1 MNVIISREPENL
13 EIADGIEELITHC
26 AATAGK
32 LYGVEKGEV
41 SITLTNNE
49 YIHKLNKEY
58 RDIDNPTDVLS
69 FAFGDSEADEPE
81 IIPDEDVENTDYE
94 MLGDII
100 ISVEKAEEQAE
111 EFGHSLKRE
120 LSFLTVH
127 GMLHLL
133 GYDHMEEEE
142 RKEMEE
148 EQRYVMGKLG
158 ISRDDNDESMTIPLA
173 TAPGVAAKAPM
184 GDYQELKPTTM
195 KADPNHKSGF
205 VAVIGRPNVGK
216 STLINSLIG
225 QKIAIMS
232 DKPQTT
238 RNRIMCVLTKPDVQ
252 MIFLDT
258 PGIHKPID
266 KLGEYMVKVAEGTLQ
281 EVDAIIFVVDATE
294 KFGPGERYIL
304 ERLQSTKRPVVLAI
318 NKLDLIEQRETV
330 LPIITSYSEKY
341 DFAAIIP
348 ISAKE
353 EMNLDGV
360 VDEVK
365 KYLPNG
371 PQYYPED
378 MVTDQPERL
387 IIAELIRE
395 KVLHNTRDEVPHA
408 IAVDVDEMK
417 TRDNGDQ
424 YVRATIYV
432 ERDSQK
438 GIIIGKKGA
447 MLKEIGALARKDI
460 EMLLGTKCFLDLW
473 VKVLKDWRS
482 RSKALK
488 NFGFE

>member
-1 MNVIISREPENL
+1 MNVIISREPENFDVA
-13 EIADGIEELITHC
+13 EGIEELVTHA
-26 AATAGK
+26 AATCGN
-32 LYGVEKGEV
+32 LYGVKNGEV
-41 SITLTNNE
+41 SITLTDNE
-49 YIHKLNKEY
+49 YIQKLNREY
-58 RDIDNPTDVLS
+58 RNIDSPTDVLS
-69 FAFGDSEADEPE
+69 FAFADSDEPE
-81 IIPDEDVENTDYE
+81 IIPDEAVENTDYE

-100 ISVEKAEEQAE
+100 ISIEKAEEQAQ

-133 GYDHMEEEE
+133 GYDHMDEEE
-142 RKEMEE
+142 RQEMEE

-158 ISRDDNDESMTIPLA
+158 ITRDDSDKSMNIPLA
-173 TAPGVAAKAPM
+173 TAPGVSAKKM
-184 GDYQELKPTTM
+184 QL
-195 KADPNHKSGF
+195 DPNHRSGF

-238 RNRIMCVLTKPDVQ
+238 RTRIMCILTQPDVQ
-252 MIFLDT
+252 MVFLDT

-266 KLGEYMVKVAEGTLQ
+266 KLGEYMVKAAEGTLQ

-304 ERLQSTKRPVVLAI
+304 ERLQATKRPVILAI
-318 NKLDLIEQRETV
+318 NKIDMLEREAV
-330 LPIITSYSEKY
+330 LPIITSYNEKY
-341 DFAAIIP
+341 NFAATVP
-348 ISAKE
+348 ISAKDE
-353 EMNLDGV
+353 LNLNGV
-360 VDEVK
+360 IEEVK
-365 KYLPNG
+365 KHLPKG

-387 IIAELIRE
+387 VIAELIRE
-395 KVLHNTRDEVPHA
+395 KVLHNTRDEVPHS

-417 TRDNGDQ
+417 LRDNGDQ

-460 EMLLGTKCFLDLW
+460 EMLLGNKCFLDLW

-482 RSKALK
+482 RSKALRE
-488 NFGFE
+488 FGFE

>member
-13 EIADGIEELITHC
+13 EIVEGIEELVTHA
-26 AATAGK
+26 AATCGK
-32 LYGVEKGEV
+32 LYGVKNGEV

-49 YIHKLNKEY
+49 YIHKLNLEY
-58 RDIDNPTDVLS
+58 RNIDNPTDVLS
-69 FAFGDSEADEPE
+69 FAFADSDEPD
-81 IIPDEDVENTDYE
+81 IIPDEDVENADYE

-100 ISVEKAEEQAE
+100 ISIEKAEEQAA

-142 RKEMEE
+142 RQEMEE

-158 ISRDDNDESMTIPLA
+158 ITRDDDQSMSIPLA
-173 TAPGVAAKAPM
+173 TAPDVPAKKI
-184 GDYQELKPTTM
+184 QL
-195 KADPNHKSGF
+195 DPNHRSGF

-238 RNRIMCVLTKPDVQ
+238 RTRIMCILTQPDVQ
-252 MIFLDT
+252 MVFLDT

-266 KLGEYMVKVAEGTLQ
+266 KLGEYMVKAAEGTLQ

-304 ERLQSTKRPVVLAI
+304 ERLQSTKRPVILAI
-318 NKLDLIEQRETV
+318 NKIDMMEREAV
-330 LPIITSYSEKY
+330 LPIITSYNAKY
-341 DFAAIIP
+341 NFAATVP
-348 ISAKE
+348 ISAKDE
-353 EMNLDGV
+353 LNLNGV
-360 VDEVK
+360 IEEVK
-365 KYLPNG
+365 KHLPKG

-387 IIAELIRE
+387 VIAELIRE
-395 KVLHNTRDEVPHA
+395 KVLHNTRDEVPHS

-417 TRDNGDQ
+417 VRDNGDQ

-432 ERDSQK
+432 ERESQK

-460 EMLLGTKCFLDLW
+460 EMLLGNKCFLDLW

-482 RSKALK
+482 RSKALRE
-488 NFGFE
+488 FGFE